1 MKAQLTEWN
10 DISCMPE
17 FNPALIFVEVL
28 LSKFGDEGDNYRK
41 C

>member
-1 MKAQLTEWN
+1 MERSEHKLSGR
-10 DISCMPE
+10 I
-17 FNPALIFVEVL
+17 NPALIFLEVL